1 MTFLIYII
9 KTLLLSGFLFGY
21 YWLFLRNRLFH
32 GFNRFFLLA
41 IPFLSFLLPA
51 LQVEMPALWTHP
63 AAAAPIRLLVTQQG
77 KWEEA
82 VTVYGN
88 RAGESLLSWQ
98 FLGILL
104 VFTVSTLGL
113 IRLSKSLLYLVK
125 LRRANPFIRLPEARL
140 YFVSEEGTPFSFFKS
155 IFWGRE
161 MDLHDRSGKQILRH
175 ELFHVTNH
183 HSVDMLFLEILS
195 ALVWFNPFLILIR
208 RELRA
213 IHEYAADQHAAAT
226 TDSYSYA
233 RLLLLHATGKATAF
247 AHPFF
252 KNQIKRRIM
261 MMTRSPKSKK
271 TWMGRLMILPLLTA
285 LIALFS
291 FKISHPFQIKSGRTI
306 RVVVDAGHGGSFE
319 GASWNGWMEKNIN
332 LEIAKKIQALASQ
345 YNVSVMMTRESDI
358 TPGSNELRQSL
369 EYIAAMPKNNQA
381 DLFVSIHANISDD
394 KGKGSYQDSK
404 RGFEIYIPRNSSE
417 VYENSQKFGSVLT
430 DVIKSDYP
438 IESTLKQIPES
449 GGNILILKKATVPAV
464 LIECGYMDN
473 QKDLSYLTDEKN
485 QEKIARDILEGIRRY
500 ATQNIVFSKPAGDNT
515 SFSTTGDTLSFAEMG
530 KINPWEIA
538 SMSVSR
544 KENLVTVTLKNG
556 RKYFTQINEQYYK
569 SLDSSRKVN
578 DRLDALHRI
587 GSSASDTIYK
597 VVEVEASYPGGQKG
611 WLEYLV
617 KNLKY
622 PEAAVSNEIQ
632 GQVIVEFVVKMD
644 GSLSEIHALSGPQA
658 LKAESV
664 RVIRE
669 SGIWVPAK
677 NNGKQVD
684 SYHKQPINYKLEPK

>member
-1 MTFLIYII
+1 MTLLIYII
-9 KTLLLSGFLFGY
+9 KTLLLSGFLLGY

-51 LQVEMPALWTHP
+51 WHVEMPVFWSHP
-63 AAAAPIRLLVTQQG
+63 AAAAPIRLLVTEQG

-88 RAGESLLSWQ
+88 RAGANFVSWQ

-104 VFTVSTLGL
+104 VFSVSVLCL
-113 IRLSKSLLYLVK
+113 IRLSKSLLYLIK
-125 LRRANPFIRLPEARL
+125 LRRANPFINLPEARL

-161 MDLHDRSGKQILRH
+161 MKLHDRSGKQILRH

-195 ALVWFNPFLILIR
+195 ALLWFNPFLILIR

-213 IHEYAADQHAAAT
+213 IHEYTADQHAAAA
-226 TDSYSYA
+226 TDCYSYA
-233 RLLLLHATGKATAF
+233 SLLLLHATGKATPF

-261 MMTRSPKSKK
+261 MMTRSQKSKK
-271 TWMGRLMILPLLTA
+271 NWMGRLMILPLVTT

-291 FKISHPFQIKSGRTI
+291 FKISHPFQIKTGRTI
-306 RVVVDAGHGGSFE
+306 RVVVDAGHGGSFA
-319 GASWNGWMEKNIN
+319 GASWNGLMEKNIN
-332 LEIAKKIQALASQ
+332 LEIAKKIQTLAPQ
-345 YNVSVMMTRESDI
+345 YNVSVMMTRETDI

-381 DLFVSIHANISDD
+381 DLFVSIHTNMSDD

-404 RGFEIYIPRNSSE
+404 TGFEIYIPRNSSE

-438 IESTLKQIPES
+438 IESTLKQIPEN

-473 QKDLSYLTDEKN
+473 QKDLAYLTDEKN

-500 ATQNIVFSKPAGDNT
+500 ATQNIVFSKIDSANT
-515 SFSTTGDTLSFAEMG
+515 SFSTSGDTLSFAEMG
-530 KINPWEIA
+530 KINAWEIA
-538 SMSVSR
+538 SMSVNR

-556 RKYFTQINEQYYK
+556 RKYFTQINELFYK
-569 SLDSSRKVN
+569 SLDSSRRVG
-578 DRLDALHRI
+578 DSLDVLRGI
-587 GSSASDTIYK
+587 RGSATDTIYK
-597 VVEVEASYPGGQKG
+597 EVEVEASYPGGQKG

-622 PEAAVSNEIQ
+622 PEAAVSKEIQ
-632 GQVIVEFVVKMD
+632 GQVIIEFVVKSD

-669 SGIWVPAK
+669 SGMWVPAK
-677 NNGKQVD
+677 NNGKRVD
-684 SYHKQPINYKLEPK
+684 SYHKQPINYKLESK